1 MSRRHHA
8 FWPRHLSHHLGA
20 PETNLFFNV
29 EVSAA
34 RYPHK
39 PYLIYFNTAVTFL
52 EFKLD
57 AERLAGYLEQKCGV
71 RKGDRV
77 MLCMQNSPQFALAFY
92 AILRANA
99 VVVPVNPMNLT
110 DELRHHAEDSGATVA
125 LIAQELYPNF
135 EPLVG
140 VDLQQ
145 VVVATYSDYLR
156 APTDLA
162 VPEVVKAPRLQVDR
176 PGVASWKVAL
186 GLGLA
191 PGPLTAGPD
200 DLCVLP
206 YTSGTTGRPKGCIH
220 THRTVMHTLVAGAEW
235 FDTHPNT
242 ISLGALPLFHVTGMQ
257 ACMNAPMYRG
267 YSVVLM
273 PRWDRNAAAELIQRY
288 RVTLWSSI
296 PTMVIDFLATPR
308 LAEFDHSSL
317 QQMTGGGAAMPAA
330 IGRRLEETRGISY
343 VEGYGLSE
351 TMAPTHINPPQRPK
365 NQCLGI
371 PIFDTDA
378 RVVDPDDLH
387 ELPPGEA
394 GEIVVS
400 GPQVCLGYWNAPHA
414 DAEAFIELDGKRF
427 LRTGD
432 LGRTDEDGYYFL
444 VDRLKRMIN
453 ASGYKVWPAEV
464 ESILYQHPA
473 IQEVC
478 IISAQDPY
486 RGETVK
492 AVVVPKAEAP
502 GKVSGQEIIEWA
514 SNNMAAYKYP
524 RIVEFVESLQK
535 GATGKVNWRAL
546 QEREQARG

>member
-1 MSRRHHA
+1 LRHHA
-8 FWPRHLSHHLGA
+8 FWPRHLGHHLGA

-39 PYLIYFNTAVTFL
+39 PYLVYYDTAVTFS
-52 EFKLD
+52 EFKRD
-57 AERLAGYLEQKCGV
+57 TERLAGYLEQRCGV

-77 MLCMQNSPQFALAFY
+77 LLSMQNSPQFALAFY

-99 VVVPVNPMNLT
+99 VVVPINPMNLT
-110 DELRHHAEDSGATVA
+110 EELRHHVEDCGATAA

-140 VDLQQ
+140 EDLQH

-162 VPEVVKAPRLQVDR
+162 VPDVVKAPRLHLDR
-176 PGVASWKVAL
+176 PGVASWKAAL
-186 GLGLA
+186 GLDLA

-206 YTSGTTGRPKGCIH
+206 YTSGTTGRPKGCMH
-220 THRTVMHTLVAGAEW
+220 THRTVMHTLVAGVEW
-235 FDTHPNT
+235 FDTSPGT

-257 ACMNAPMYRG
+257 SCMNGPMYRG
-267 YSVVLM
+267 NTVVLM

-288 RVTLWSSI
+288 RITFWSSI
-296 PTMVIDFLATPR
+296 PTMVIDFLGHPR
-308 LAEFDHSSL
+308 LADFDHSSL
-317 QQMTGGGAAMPAA
+317 RQMTGGGAAMPAA
-330 IGRRLEETRGISY
+330 IARRLEEIRGISY

-371 PIFDTDA
+371 PIFDTEA
-378 RVVDPDDLH
+378 RLVDPDGLC
-387 ELPPGEA
+387 EVPPGGI

-400 GPQVCLGYWNAPHA
+400 GPQVFLGYWNAPHA
-414 DAEAFIELDGKRF
+414 DAEAFVEIDGKRF
-427 LRTGD
+427 FRTGD

-453 ASGYKVWPAEV
+453 ASGFKVWPAEV
-464 ESILYQHPA
+464 ENLLYQHPA

-478 IISAQDPY
+478 VIAATDSY

-492 AVVVPKAEAP
+492 ALVVPTT
-502 GKVSGQEIIEWA
+502 GWRGRVSAQEIIEWA
-514 SNNMAAYKYP
+514 SHQMAAYKYP
-524 RIVEFVESLQK
+524 RIVQFVDSLQK
-535 GATGKVNWRAL
+535 TATGKVDWRAL
-546 QEREQARG
+546 QERERAGS